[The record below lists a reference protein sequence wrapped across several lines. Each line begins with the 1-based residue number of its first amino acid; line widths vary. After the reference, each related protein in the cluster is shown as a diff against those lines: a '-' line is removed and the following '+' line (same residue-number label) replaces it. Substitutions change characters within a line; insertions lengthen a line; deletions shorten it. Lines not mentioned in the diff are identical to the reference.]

1 MRSTVCLGLPLILS
15 LAILPSSSLAAIK
28 ATLKIT
34 ENQETIIRKIMNLP
48 INIIYKIIVTD
59 TDFNGQL
66 NAGDV
71 ATATNSKDNTDT
83 KQHTLTAKDI
93 YIINKI

>member
-15 LAILPSSSLAAIK
+15 LAIFPSSGLAAIK

-48 INIIYKIIVTD
+48 INIIYTLIVND
-59 TDFNGQL
+59 SDFNGKL
-66 NAGDV
+66 NAGDI
-71 ATATNSKDNTDT
+71 AIATNIKNSTDT